1 MARIDP
7 QKQKANGQS
16 GLTRAAKEAVEKQK
30 SLDRKTPKSEP
41 SVESKLAETD
51 SPDRIAFR
59 LDLISRNDPKALE
72 RLIGKRNIV
81 SVNFFARGLQT
92 AKAVCRIKTLGLVA
106 GPPDYATGFL
116 ITPHLLIT
124 NNHVLP
130 DPETASRSLA
140 EFGYELDSNF
150 VETRGRIFPFVPSE
164 AFYTSADLDFTIVG
178 ISPMGHDGTPIT
190 DFGVLPLIPISGKA
204 LTNEHVSIIQ
214 HPQGG
219 TKQVVVRENRII
231 ELDKAK
237 FPNLNPGFMHYT
249 ADTEPGSSGSPIF
262 NDQWDVVAIHH
273 QAIGDRDEQNRPL
286 NKRGEVWTEDQGED
300 ARMWIANEGI
310 RISTLWGNMKTAAS
324 FNADAAKIMAMLA
337 YEPRVAQRP
346 RPFRTESVPEKWQAL
361 PNVPDAPAFES
372 TRFTDKAFAD
382 SLGYDPQFL
391 GSDLPVPLPKISNSF
406 KGTLAINN
414 DTKKTVNT
422 NNKTVF
428 DYTHFSLAMHAE
440 RRLAAWTAVNITG
453 GTLKSSN
460 ASPGWRRDKRLPDS
474 QQTLSEVYG
483 KVPGKTV
490 QIDRGH
496 LVRRLDP
503 VWGEQD
509 VADRAAADT
518 YHYTN
523 AAPQEHVYNSETW
536 GNLEDFVL
544 ARADERDHKVTIMTG
559 PILRPDDSFYG
570 EGLKGGPWQIPWSFW
585 KIAVFKRADGSSS
598 VTGFIVEQS
607 STIRPIFEATRYNPY
622 SVEEARVFQRPIALI
637 EELTGLDFGKLRRMD
652 RLGSVE
658 TTSASSAR
666 PIRGPDDIAF

>member
-1 MARIDP
+1 MANIDP
-7 QKQKANGQS
+7 RKQRAPDQP
-16 GLTRAAKEAVEKQK
+16 GLRQAAKEAVEKQK
-30 SLDRKTPKSEP
+30 VQETRALKSEP
-41 SVESKLAETD
+41 FVESKLAETD
-51 SPDRIAFR
+51 TPARIAFR

-81 SVNFFARGLQT
+81 SVNFFARGLQA

-116 ITPHLLIT
+116 ITPNLLIT

-130 DPETASRSLA
+130 DPEIASRSLA
-140 EFGYELDSNF
+140 EFDYQLDSNF

-164 AFYTSADLDFTIVG
+164 AFYTSVELDFTIVG

-204 LTNEHVSIIQ
+204 LINEHVSIIQ

-219 TKQVVVRENRII
+219 TKQVVLRENRII
-231 ELDKAK
+231 QLENTR
-237 FPNLNPGFMHYT
+237 FPNLNPAFIHYT

-273 QAIGDRDEQNRPL
+273 LAIGDRDDQDRPL
-286 NKRGEVWTEDQGED
+286 NKQGEVWTEDQGED

-310 RISTLWGNMKTAAS
+310 RISALWECIKNAAP

-346 RPFRTESVPEKWQAL
+346 RPYRTEQAPQKWQAL
-361 PNVPDAPAFES
+361 PNIPDAPAFES

-382 SLGYDPQFL
+382 SLGYDPKFL
-391 GSDLPVPLPKISNSF
+391 GADLAVPLPKTNSSF
-406 KGTLAINN
+406 KGNLAVNN
-414 DTKKTVNT
+414 TT
-422 NNKTVF
+422 NKTVF
-428 DYTHFSLAMHAE
+428 DYTHFSLAIYAE
-440 RRLAAWTAVNITG
+440 RRLAAWTAVNIDG
-453 GTLKSSN
+453 RELKSSS

-474 QQTLSEVYG
+474 EQTLSEIYG

-503 VWGEQD
+503 VWGEQA

-544 ARADERDHKVTIMTG
+544 ARADERDHKVTVMTG

-585 KIAVFKRADGSSS
+585 KIAVFKRPDGSPS
-598 VTGFIVEQS
+598 VTGFVVEQS

-622 SVEEARVFQRPIALI
+622 SVQEARVFQRPIALI
-637 EELTGLDFGKLRRMD
+637 EELTGLDFGKLRKMD
-652 RLGSVE
+652 RLGVVE
-658 TTSASSAR
+658 TTAPSAAR

>member
-1 MARIDP
+1 MARVDP
-7 QKQKANGQS
+7 QTQQANDQA
-16 GLTRAAKEAVEKQK
+16 GLTLAAKEAVDKQK
-30 SLDRKTPKSEP
+30 AEDRKAPKSDP
-41 SVESKLAETD
+41 SIESKLAEIDTAA
-51 SPDRIAFR
+51 RIAFR

-92 AKAVCRIKTLGLVA
+92 AKAVCRIKTLGQVA

-116 ITPHLLIT
+116 ITPNLLIT

-140 EFGYELDSNF
+140 EFDYQLDSNF
-150 VETRGRIFPFVPSE
+150 VETRGRIFPFIPGE
-164 AFYTSADLDFTIVG
+164 AFYTSVDLDFTIVG

-190 DFGVLPLIPISGKA
+190 DFGVLPLMPVSGKA
-204 LTNEHVSIIQ
+204 LINEHVSIIQ

-237 FPNLNPGFMHYT
+237 FPNLNPAFMHYT

-273 QAIGDRDEQNRPL
+273 QAIGDRDAQNRPI

-300 ARMWIANEGI
+300 ARVWIANEGI
-310 RISTLWGNMKTAAS
+310 RISALWDSIKTAAP

-337 YEPRVAQRP
+337 YDPHVGQRP
-346 RPFRTESVPEKWQAL
+346 RRSRDERAPQKWEAI
-361 PNVPDAPAFES
+361 PNIPDAPAFES
-372 TRFTDKAFAD
+372 TRFTDRAFVA
-382 SLGYDPQFL
+382 SLGYDPKFL
-391 GSDLPVPLPKISNSF
+391 GADLPVPLPKTGSTF
-406 KGTLAINN
+406 KGTLATN
-414 DTKKTVNT
+414 NT

-440 RRLAAWTAVNITG
+440 RRLAAWTAVNIEG
-453 GTLKSSN
+453 KTLKSSN

-474 QQTLSEVYG
+474 EQTLAEVYG

-503 VWGEQD
+503 VWGTQE

-544 ARADERDHKVTIMTG
+544 ARADQRDHKVSIMTG

-585 KIAVFKRADGSSS
+585 KIAVFKRADGSAS
-598 VTGFIVEQS
+598 VTGFIVEQT
-607 STIRPIFEATRYNPY
+607 STIKPIFEATRYNPY
-622 SVEEARVFQRPIALI
+622 SVDEARVFQRPIALI

-652 RLGSVE
+652 RMGSVE
-658 TTSASSAR
+658 TTTAASAR
-666 PIRGPDDIAF
+666 PIRGPEDIAF